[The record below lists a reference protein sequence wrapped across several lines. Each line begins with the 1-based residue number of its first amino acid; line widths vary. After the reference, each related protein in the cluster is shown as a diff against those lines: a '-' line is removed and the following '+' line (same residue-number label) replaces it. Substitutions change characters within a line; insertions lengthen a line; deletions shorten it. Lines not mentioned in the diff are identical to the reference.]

1 VSAAARLRALRG
13 VPQRYRTDRRTFDRI
28 VSDVLSDVL
37 AELSEQFG
45 DRVSN
50 VSVMVEDWPP
60 AESEALASLASDE
73 DDLLGLYQGIPLGA
87 RSSDYH
93 LALPDRITI
102 YRQPI
107 LAACRSEAETR
118 REIRLTLLH
127 EIGHYFGLGDDELP

>member
-1 VSAAARLRALRG
+1 MSAGARLRSLRG

-28 VSDVLSDVL
+28 TAEILAEVLS
-37 AELSEQFG
+37 ELFAGLGE
-45 DRVSN
+45 RPSN
-50 VSVMVEDWPP
+50 VSVVVEDWPP
-60 AESEALASLASDE
+60 TEAEGAAWTQE
-73 DDLLGLYQGIPLGA
+73 DDTDLLGLYHGVPLGA

-107 LAACRSEAETR
+107 LASCRSEAETR